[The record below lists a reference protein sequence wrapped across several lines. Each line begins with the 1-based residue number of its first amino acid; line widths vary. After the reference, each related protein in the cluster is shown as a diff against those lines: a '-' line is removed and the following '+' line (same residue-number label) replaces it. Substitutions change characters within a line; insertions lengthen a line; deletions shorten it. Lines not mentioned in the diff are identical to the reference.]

1 MKILYLTKYS
11 RNAGSSRLRSY
22 QYFPFLEK
30 AGFEVDVSPLFS
42 EKYLE
47 NLYAGKS
54 TRNESLKG
62 YFRRFFKLFELK
74 KYNKVVIEKEL
85 FPYVPAFAEQILK
98 IFGIKYF
105 VDYDDA
111 VFHNYDLSTNPIIRF
126 FFKKKIDQ
134 VMKNAELVIAGNSY
148 LAERAK
154 KAGAK
159 NIEIIPT
166 VIDLERYSVKNEANN
181 SEKFI
186 IGWIGTKSTFEKHLL
201 PCKNWM
207 LKAQEDLG
215 VEFHIVGI
223 TEDQNLGNR
232 VSYFPWSEE
241 SEVERIKEF
250 DLGIMPL
257 KDSQWEK
264 GKCAYKLI
272 QYAACGIPGLA
283 SNVGMN
289 DEVTKDGKTGFLA
302 NSENEF
308 LEKIEKLKDDRD
320 LRIRL
325 GQNARKL
332 VEKKYCIQVTAERW
346 IKILNGK

>member
-22 QYFPFLEK
+22 QYFPYLEK
-30 AGFEVDVSPLFS
+30 AGFEVEVSPLFS

-47 NLYAGKS
+47 QLYAGKS

-62 YFRRFFKLFELK
+62 YFHRFFKLFDLK
-74 KYNKVVIEKEL
+74 RYDKVVIEKEL
-85 FPYVPAFAEQILK
+85 FPYAPAFAEQILK
-98 IFGIKYF
+98 LFGVKYF

-111 VFHNYDLSTNPIIRF
+111 VFHNYDLNSNPIIRF
-126 FFKKKIDQ
+126 FLKKKIDR

-148 LAERAK
+148 LAERVQN
-154 KAGAK
+154 AGAK
-159 NIEIIPT
+159 NCKIIPT
-166 VIDLERYSVKNEANN
+166 VIDLERYSVKNEVNK

-201 PCKNWM
+201 PCRKWIR
-207 LKAQEDLG
+207 KAQEDLG
-215 VEFHIVGI
+215 VEFHIIGI

-241 SEVERIKEF
+241 SEVERIQAF

-283 SNVGMN
+283 SDVGMN
-289 DEVTKDGKTGFLA
+289 NEVTIDGETGFLA

-308 LEKIEKLKDDRD
+308 LEKIEKLRDDRD
-320 LRIRL
+320 LRIQL
-325 GQNARKL
+325 GQNARKW
-332 VEKKYCIQVTAERW
+332 VEEKYCIQVTAEKW
-346 IKILNGK
+346 IEILE

>member
-1 MKILYLTKYS
+1 M
-11 RNAGSSRLRSY
+11 
-22 QYFPFLEK
+22 
-30 AGFEVDVSPLFS
+30 D
-42 EKYLE
+42 
-47 NLYAGKS
+47 
-54 TRNESLKG
+54 
-62 YFRRFFKLFELK
+62 
-74 KYNKVVIEKEL
+74 
-85 FPYVPAFAEQILK
+85 
-98 IFGIKYF
+98 
-105 VDYDDA
+105 
-111 VFHNYDLSTNPIIRF
+111 
-126 FFKKKIDQ
+126 
-134 VMKNAELVIAGNSY
+134 
-148 LAERAK
+148 
-154 KAGAK
+154 
-159 NIEIIPT
+159 
-166 VIDLERYSVKNEANN
+166 RYSVKENSGD
-181 SEKFI
+181 SEKLV

-207 LKAQEDLG
+207 RKAQEDFG

-223 TEDQNLGNR
+223 TEDQNLGEK
-232 VSYFPWSEE
+232 VKYFPWSED

-289 DEVTKDGKTGFLA
+289 DEVTKDDETGFLA

-308 LEKIEKLKDDRD
+308 LEKIEKLNNDKE
-320 LRIRL
+320 LRNCL